1 MWWRHDTARLV
12 STKHRSPSQCRDFPT
27 REAAEQFK
35 LVMQA
40 SYPDNIIICV
50 MAVHLSRPKR
60 AAKYDAR
67 QRNIAIEFDWPLQ
80 HRPLD
85 GAR

>member
-1 MWWRHDTARLV
+1 
-12 STKHRSPSQCRDFPT
+12 
-27 REAAEQFK
+27 
-35 LVMQA
+35 MQA
-40 SYPDNIIICV
+40 SYLDNIIICV
-50 MAVHLSRPKR
+50 IAVHLSRPKR

-67 QRNIAIEFDWPLQ
+67 QRNIAVEFDWPLQ